1 MSKIDKLV
9 LKNFLGPFVL
19 TTLVVVFIF
28 LLRFLMLY
36 FDDFV
41 GKDLGLSTFLQLFS
55 YFSLI
60 TVPVALPLST
70 LLASLMSFGNLGEH
84 TELTALKSAGIP
96 VSRIILPAMFFAV
109 GISYFSYV
117 YNDKVTPWANL
128 KGYSLLYD
136 IRTTKVTMNIQEG
149 VFYREIP
156 GYSIKAKE
164 KLPDNETMKDI
175 MVYNHSERNGNK
187 NVTVADSGRM
197 YTMHN
202 DAYLV
207 MELFN
212 GYNYSEQTNSEV
224 LNDTPFMRNKFKK
237 NRMVFSMESFDI
249 QRTSENQFKYHEYMK
264 NIDELEATI
273 DSAKNQIDKQ
283 TETQIKA
290 VKSLS
295 NYQFKNIPVKY
306 IVDTVA
312 GDSTLK
318 VIIPGPWVDV
328 KLENLLKSGRQPE
341 IWSTARS
348 TAQSFN
354 SQLNQ
359 NFSMITAKRRD
370 MYSADVERW
379 HNYTFALA
387 CLAMFIIGASL
398 GTIIKKG
405 GFGVPVLIAISFFIL
420 YYVMMQ
426 LTDKNA
432 REGIMKVVYAVWLPD
447 VILLLIGLVF
457 LSKATKDARL
467 FDTDIYYQYWDK
479 IKIFTSDTWHKIKP
493 KQSAD

>member
-1 MSKIDKLV
+1 
-9 LKNFLGPFVL
+9 
-19 TTLVVVFIF
+19 VVFIF

-41 GKDLGLSTFLQLFS
+41 GKDLGLATFLQLFS

-96 VSRIILPAMFFAV
+96 VSRIILPAMIFAI
-109 GISYFSYV
+109 GISYASFV

-175 MVYNHSERNGNK
+175 MIYNHSERNGNK

-207 MELFN
+207 MELYN
-212 GYNYSEQTNSEV
+212 GYNYSEQNNTDV

-249 QRTSENQFKYHEYMK
+249 QRTSESQFKYHEYMK
-264 NIDELEATI
+264 NIDELEASI
-273 DSAKNQIDKQ
+273 DSAKIQIDKQ
-283 TETQIKA
+283 LDTQIKV
-290 VKSLS
+290 VKNLN
-295 NYQFKNIPVKY
+295 NYQFKTLPAKY
-306 IVDTVA
+306 IVDTVTK
-312 GDSTLK
+312 DSTLK
-318 VIIPGPWVDV
+318 VIVPGPWVDAKV
-328 KLENLLKSGRQPE
+328 ETLMKSGRRSE
-341 IWSTARS
+341 IWSTAQS
-348 TAQSFN
+348 SAQSLK
-354 SQLNQ
+354 SQIDQ
-359 NFSMITAKRRD
+359 NFSTITGKRRE

-379 HNYTFALA
+379 HNYTFAVA

-447 VILLLIGLVF
+447 AILLIIGLIF
-457 LSKATKDARL
+457 LSKATKDARI
-467 FDTDIYYQYWDK
+467 FETDIYYQYWDK
-479 IKIFTSDTWHKIKP
+479 IKTFIGDKRYKIKA